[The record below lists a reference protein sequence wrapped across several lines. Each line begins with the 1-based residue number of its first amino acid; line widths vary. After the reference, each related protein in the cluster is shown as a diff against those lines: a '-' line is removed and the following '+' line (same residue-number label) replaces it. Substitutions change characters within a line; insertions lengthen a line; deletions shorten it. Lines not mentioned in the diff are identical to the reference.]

1 VTSATAP
8 SHTARST
15 STTRRA
21 QRALATAV
29 GVADIRHDPDDAS
42 ELVTQAL
49 LGAVASPLET
59 TPTGWTRVR
68 LVDYEGWAHSAELA
82 APTRRAE
89 QMAVVT
95 AMRAPLFASW
105 RDATTV
111 DEVFASSVLPI
122 TPTGQR
128 PASGRLR
135 VALPGKR
142 AAWIAASDAEQRPAT
157 EPFPLRGPEA
167 MVALGRSLLGVPYLW
182 GGVSQRGI
190 DCSGLA
196 QLASRVAGAT
206 ILRDADQQ
214 YEALP
219 YVVERGSLRLGDLVF
234 FASHGAI
241 THVGIALDNMT
252 LLHAS
257 GSGVGV
263 VITSLDPA
271 EGGASASLAARY
283 AGARRVFPDF
293 PDMDAAQ

>member
-1 VTSATAP
+1 VTSAIAP
-8 SHTARST
+8 FHAARSA
-15 STTRRA
+15 STIRRA
-21 QRALATAV
+21 QRALVVTV

-49 LGAVASPLET
+49 LGAVATPIET
-59 TPTGWTRVR
+59 TPTGWTRIR

-89 QMAVVT
+89 QVAVVT
-95 AMRAPLFASW
+95 AMRAPLYASW
-105 RDATTV
+105 RSATTV
-111 DEVFASSVLPI
+111 DEVFASSLLPI

-142 AAWIAASDAEQRPAT
+142 IAWIAASDAEQRPGA
-157 EPFPLRGPEA
+157 EPFPVRGPEA

-196 QLASRVAGAT
+196 QLASRVGGAT

-219 YVVERGSLRLGDLVF
+219 YIVERGSVRLGDLVF

-271 EGGASASLAARY
+271 EGDASASLATRY
-283 AGARRVFPDF
+283 AGARRVFPDY
-293 PDMDAAQ
+293 PNVDAAQ